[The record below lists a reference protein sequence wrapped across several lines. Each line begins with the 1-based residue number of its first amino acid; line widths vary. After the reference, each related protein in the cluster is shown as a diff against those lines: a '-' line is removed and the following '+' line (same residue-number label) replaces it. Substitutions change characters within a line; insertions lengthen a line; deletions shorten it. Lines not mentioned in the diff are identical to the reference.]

1 MRTDVL
7 IKSKSD
13 TSEIIKLT
21 AARLGMKVSEVENEI
36 RYYWMD
42 IDMMFTW
49 NCGYG
54 TYVEKFGHFLIFT
67 NGVYP
72 TAKEIEKQIN
82 KYLKHIRFFTINNLS
97 VRRDKAIQLVQGLIS
112 RLILLNY
119 SVELYKRDVLGS
131 YPDKYKI
138 LNENY
143 YKAVYARVGKRL
155 GLSLAEFPITVSN
168 PIQKVFV
175 QKLRKQR
182 LLHNPVIDM
191 VKGKYKPA
199 KVQQVRVPH

>member
-7 IKSKSD
+7 VKSKSD
-13 TSEIIKLT
+13 TSEIIRLT
-21 AARLGMKVSEVENEI
+21 AGRLGMKVGEVENEI

-42 IDMMFTW
+42 IDQMFTW

-54 TYVEKFGHFLIFT
+54 TYVEKFGHFLLFT
-67 NGVYP
+67 KGVYP

-82 KYLKHIRFFTINNLS
+82 KYLKMIRFFTTRNLQT
-97 VRRDKAIQLVQGLIS
+97 RRDKAIQLVQDLIS

-119 SVELYKRDVLGS
+119 SVELYKQEVLSS

-138 LNENY
+138 LNENH
-143 YKAVYARVGKRL
+143 YKTVYTRVGKRL
-155 GLSLAEFPITVSN
+155 GLSLAEFPITVNN

-182 LLHNPVIDM
+182 LLHNPVIDL
-191 VKGKYKPA
+191 VKGKYKA
-199 KVQQVRVPH
+199 VKVQQVRVPH

>member
-13 TSEIIKLT
+13 TSEIIRLT
-21 AARLGMKVSEVENEI
+21 AQKLGMKINEVDNEI

-42 IDMMFTW
+42 IDQMFTW

-67 NGVYP
+67 GGIVS

-82 KYLKHIRFFTINNLS
+82 KYLKMIRFFTTNNLQT
-97 VRRDKAIQLVQGLIS
+97 RRDKAIQIVQDLIS

-119 SVELYKRDVLGS
+119 SVELYKKEILGS
-131 YPDKYKI
+131 YPNKYKI
-138 LNENY
+138 KNETH
-143 YKAVYARVGKRL
+143 YKAVYTRVGKRL
-155 GLSLAEFPITVSN
+155 GLPLAEFPITVN
-168 PIQKVFV
+168 HPIQKVFV

-182 LLHNPVIDM
+182 LLQNPVIDL

-199 KVQQVRVPH
+199 KVQQVRVPD

>member
-7 IKSKSD
+7 VKSKSD
-13 TSEIIKLT
+13 TSEIIRLT
-21 AARLGMKVSEVENEI
+21 AGRLGMKVSEVENEI

-42 IDMMFTW
+42 IDQMFTW

-54 TYVEKFGHFLIFT
+54 TYVEKFGHFLLFT
-67 NGVYP
+67 KGVYP

-82 KYLKHIRFFTINNLS
+82 KYLKMIRFFTTRNLQT
-97 VRRDKAIQLVQGLIS
+97 RRDKAIQLVQDLIS

-119 SVELYKRDVLGS
+119 SVELYKQEVLSS

-138 LNENY
+138 LNENH
-143 YKAVYARVGKRL
+143 YKTVYTRVGKRL
-155 GLSLAEFPITVSN
+155 GLSLAEFPITVNN

-182 LLHNPVIDM
+182 LLHNPVIDL
-191 VKGKYKPA
+191 VKGKYKA
-199 KVQQVRVPH
+199 VKVQQVRVPH